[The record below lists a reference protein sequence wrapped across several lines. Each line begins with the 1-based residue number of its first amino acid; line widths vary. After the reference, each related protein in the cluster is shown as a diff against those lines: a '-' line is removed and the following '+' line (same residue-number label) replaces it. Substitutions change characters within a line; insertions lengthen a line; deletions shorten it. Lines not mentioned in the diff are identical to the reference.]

1 MDSLA
6 DISSVLKEVN
16 SRMVKTEEA
25 LKHEFNGLRT
35 GRASAALVESIQVDY
50 YGARTPINQMGSIN
64 CPEPRQIVIQ
74 PWDAT
79 ALDAVSKA
87 IQDAQIGV
95 TPVVDGN
102 VVRISI
108 PELTDERRT
117 EITKVAKKYAE
128 ECRVSVRSVRKE
140 ANDAIKKLLKDSV
153 ISEDESKK
161 AQEDVQ
167 KATDS
172 HIKNIDTLL
181 KRKEDE
187 IHQI

>member
-1 MDSLA
+1 MDSLV
-6 DISSVLKEVN
+6 DVGSILKEVN
-16 SRMVKTEEA
+16 SRMLKTEDA
-25 LKHEFNGLRT
+25 LKSEFNGLRT

-79 ALDAVSKA
+79 ALDAISKA
-87 IQDAQIGV
+87 IQDAQLGV
-95 TPVVDGN
+95 NPIVDGN
-102 VVRISI
+102 VVRINI
-108 PELTDERRT
+108 PELTDERRV

-140 ANDAIKKLLKDSV
+140 ANDAIKKLQKDSS

-172 HIKNIDTLL
+172 HIKHIDELL
-181 KRKEDE
+181 KKKEEE
-187 IHQI
+187 IKQV